1 MHGFYIFKKY
11 PIFLAKCRTQNGHF
25 LDQLYLRLHF
35 CCFDP
40 GPSRHKYLCLFIT
53 DSETVTLTISVIQ
66 GSKTRKTIKIKMKVV
81 VQLLS

>member
-1 MHGFYIFKKY
+1 MDFTFFKNTLF
-11 PIFLAKCRTQNGHF
+11 FLAKCRTQNGHF

-40 GPSRHKYLCLFIT
+40 GPLRHKYLYLFIT
-53 DSETVTLTISVIQ
+53 DSETVTLTISEIQ
-66 GSKTRKTIKIKMKVV
+66 DGKTRKTIMIKMKAV